1 MTHSTI
7 NKNITLTGIGIH
19 SGKPVTM
26 KIHPSSKNKI
36 IFYNSNDTSKKL
48 TVSPINCSTTH
59 NRATYLKNEN
69 MTIQTP
75 EHFLAA
81 CAAFNL
87 SSLDIFIDSPELPI
101 FDGSSSEFIKAFSKH
116 KIINLD
122 IENSPIKIKESKIIQ
137 QNQSCIILTPSETST
152 FNYYLSYNDTLIKT
166 QSETISITKQTYLNN
181 LFNAR
186 TFGFEKEIKYL
197 KEQGLAKGG
206 SLENALIIGDTKYIN
221 KPRFANECAKH
232 KLLDLIGDLWIL
244 NRPIIGTITAI
255 KSGHQLNNECV
266 HYLNSLA

>member
-1 MTHSTI
+1 MTHKTI
-7 NKNITLTGIGIH
+7 NENITLTGIGIH

-26 KIHPSSKNKI
+26 HIHPSSKNKI
-36 IFYNSNDTSKKL
+36 IFYNSNDTSKHL
-48 TVSPINCSTTH
+48 TVSPKNCSATH
-59 NRATYLKNEN
+59 NRATYLKNKN

-87 SSLDIFIDSPELPI
+87 SSLDIFIDSTELPI
-101 FDGSSSEFIKAFSKH
+101 FDGSSSEFIKAFSKN
-116 KIINLD
+116 KIINLKSK
-122 IENSPIKIKESKIIQ
+122 NNPIKIKEVKIIQ
-137 QNQSCIILTPSETST
+137 QNQSCIILSPSETNL
-152 FNYYLSYNDTLIKT
+152 FNYYLSYNDSLVKT
-166 QSETISITKQTYLNN
+166 QTESISITKKVYLND

-206 SLENALIIGDTKYIN
+206 SLENALVIADSNYIN
-221 KPRFANECAKH
+221 KPRFSNECAKH

-244 NRPIIGTITAI
+244 NKPIIGTITAI

-266 HYLNSLA
+266 NYLNSLD